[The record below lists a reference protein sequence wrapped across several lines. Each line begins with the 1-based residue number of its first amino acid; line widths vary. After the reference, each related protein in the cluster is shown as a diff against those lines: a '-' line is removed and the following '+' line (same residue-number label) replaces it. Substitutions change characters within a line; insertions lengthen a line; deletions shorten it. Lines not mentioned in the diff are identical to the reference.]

1 MAKHKVVR
9 GTARGKA
16 PGVQKPKSK
25 DPTPDPTPAAEPQ
38 PTEID
43 QARALREKKLEQ
55 YKHER
60 FADEYIDN
68 GGNATQAYLKVY
80 KCDPESANANAH
92 RLMVNDGIRALID
105 HTRAEQKLALGM
117 SREKLLRIQVA
128 MAVTTIDEVV
138 EVGRNHLDEAS
149 YAGLGDK
156 RYAIKSAEPGQFG
169 TKLHLNDRQ
178 AAVNELWTK
187 LGIKTQPDSG
197 RGESTTRSLL
207 KKLGIVGDEPGG
219 TG

>member
-16 PGVQKPKSK
+16 PGVQKPKSN
-25 DPTPDPTPAAEPQ
+25 PTPEPIPAAEPQ
-38 PTEID
+38 PTELD
-43 QARALREKKLEQ
+43 QARALREKKLTQ

-60 FADEYIDN
+60 FVDEYIDN
-68 GGNATQAYLKVY
+68 NGNATQAYMKVY
-80 KCDPESANANAH
+80 KCEYETANTNGP
-92 RLMVNDGIRALID
+92 RLLVHAGIQALID
-105 HTRAEQKLALGM
+105 QTRAEQKLALGM

-178 AAVNELWTK
+178 AAVNELWAK